1 MTEEREI
8 FLFLFYRKTCNLEN
22 FGGDWTLL
30 SCTKRSERDTKK
42 VLFGKHTV
50 FPSTGR
56 VSTPVNLVSS
66 SYPTLHIFAAFSRL
80 LLLKIP
86 LFLAQERK
94 EAFFL
99 EKSVHLFVFHG
110 RTVSPLFFPEHC
122 LEAPAGWE
130 FEIFPPCPTEIPFI
144 RRRKGLLLR
153 KQKYGKLFAVC
164 KRNSWHIYLKVTC
177 QTYNNPCQHQSFL
190 HLEIFI
196 LLAIFIS
203 GETDVRPY
211 RGFCPTLT
219 TSDILDG
226 SIDQQGEE
234 KSESGIKTSPQISI
248 TPCCCLARADFQ
260 QKRFAKWRILKI
272 VFEKNLPF
280 FYYN

>member
-1 MTEEREI
+1 MH
-8 FLFLFYRKTCNLEN
+8 L
-22 FGGDWTLL
+22 
-30 SCTKRSERDTKK
+30 
-42 VLFGKHTV
+42 
-50 FPSTGR
+50 
-56 VSTPVNLVSS
+56 
-66 SYPTLHIFAAFSRL
+66 
-80 LLLKIP
+80 
-86 LFLAQERK
+86 
-94 EAFFL
+94 
-99 EKSVHLFVFHG
+99 LFVFHG

-122 LEAPAGWE
+122 LEAPAGRK
-130 FEIFPPCPTEIPFI
+130 FEIFSPCPTEIPFI

-164 KRNSWHIYLKVTC
+164 KRNSWHIYPKVIC

-190 HLEIFI
+190 LLEIFI
-196 LLAIFIS
+196 LLAIYIS

-260 QKRFAKWRILKI
+260 QKRFAK
-272 VFEKNLPF
+272 
-280 FYYN
+280 